1 MGAHPDE
8 SFTPEFSSS
17 QGQKKKG
24 SLNFL
29 SHVQL
34 LMMSHLILSK
44 LILYNHCCGEEVE
57 DNKRVEDEREREE
70 QTKLRTSMGKYKSKL
85 KR

>member
-8 SFTPEFSSS
+8 SFSPEFFSS
-17 QGQKKKG
+17 QGWKKKG

-29 SHVQL
+29 SHEQL

-57 DNKRVEDEREREE
+57 DNKRVKDERECDE
-70 QTKLRTSMGKYKSKL
+70 QTKLRTSMGRCKSKL
-85 KR
+85 

>member
-1 MGAHPDE
+1 
-8 SFTPEFSSS
+8 
-17 QGQKKKG
+17 
-24 SLNFL
+24 
-29 SHVQL
+29 
-34 LMMSHLILSK
+34 MMSHLILSK

-85 KR
+85 KGEEQSGKRRYVLMYPSCLQK